1 MNIVVIGTG
10 YVGLVS
16 GTCFAEFGFNVTC
29 VDKIA
34 EKITKLQQ
42 GIVPIYEPALDDMVK
57 RNIKAGRLSFSC
69 DLKDALKNSD
79 VVFIAVGTPTKKD
92 DGCAD
97 LQYVYASAKEIALS
111 LDDRYRLIVVKSTVP
126 VGTGRKVAQ
135 IIKVNNEK
143 ANFDMA
149 SNPEFLREG
158 SAIEDFMH
166 PDRVVIGTDTEKAQK
181 IMAKLYEPLSKDNVP
196 LLFTEIETSELI
208 KYTANAFLAMKIT
221 FINEISD
228 LCEKC
233 GANIRDVAK
242 GIGLDSRIGSKFLQA
257 GPGYGG
263 SCFPKDTLALIQ
275 IGKEYS
281 SPIRS
286 IETVVSINE
295 KRKKDMAYRIIDA
308 LGGSVEGKDIAVLGV
323 TFKPNT
329 DDMRE
334 APALDILPILTKAGA
349 KLKAY
354 DPKGMD
360 EAAKLLKDIE
370 WTASSSEALKDADA
384 LVILTEWDE
393 FYKITPTDLKKLM
406 KGKTIIDLRNVMDL
420 KAMKDEGFTYSCI
433 GC

>member
-57 RNIKAGRLSFSC
+57 RNIADGRLSFSC

-158 SAIEDFMH
+158 SAIEDFMY

-384 LVILTEWDE
+384 LVILTEWEE

>member
-384 LVILTEWDE
+384 LVILTEWEE

>member
-370 WTASSSEALKDADA
+370 WTASSNEALKDADA
-384 LVILTEWDE
+384 LVILTEWEE

>member
-16 GTCFAEFGFNVTC
+16 GTCFAELGFNVTC
-29 VDKIA
+29 VDKVA

-42 GIVPIYEPALDDMVK
+42 GIIPIYEPTLDDMVK
-57 RNIKAGRLSFSC
+57 RNTSSGRLSFSC
-69 DLKDALKNSD
+69 DLKDALQTAD
-79 VVFIAVGTPTKKD
+79 VVFIAVGTPTKKE

-97 LQYVYASAKEIALS
+97 LQYVYACAKEIALS
-111 LDDRYRLIVVKSTVP
+111 IDDKYRLIVVKSTVP

-158 SAIEDFMH
+158 SAIGDFMH
-166 PDRVVIGTDTEKAQK
+166 PDRVIIGTDTEKAK
-181 IMAKLYEPLSKDNVP
+181 EIMAKLYEPLAKDNVP

-208 KYTANAFLAMKIT
+208 KYASNAFLAMKIT

-233 GANIRDVAK
+233 GANIRDVSK

-281 SPIRS
+281 SPMRS
-286 IETVVSINE
+286 IETIVSVNE
-295 KRKKDMAYRIIDA
+295 QRKKNMAYRVIDA
-308 LGGSVEGKDIAVLGV
+308 FGGNIKGKNIAVLGV

-349 KLKAY
+349 KLKVY

-360 EAAKLLKDIE
+360 EAAKLLKDVE
-370 WTASSSEALKDADA
+370 WVASSDEALKDADA

-393 FYKITPTDLKKLM
+393 FYKITPEALKKLM
-406 KGKTIIDLRNVMDL
+406 KGKIIIDLRNVMDF
-420 KAMKDEGFTYSCI
+420 KVMKDEGFTYSCI
-433 GC
+433 GH

>member
-57 RNIKAGRLSFSC
+57 RNIADGRLSFSC

-384 LVILTEWDE
+384 LVILTEWEE

>member
-69 DLKDALKNSD
+69 DLKDALNNSD

-370 WTASSSEALKDADA
+370 WTASSNEALKDADA
-384 LVILTEWDE
+384 LVILTEWEE

>member
-42 GIVPIYEPALDDMVK
+42 GIVPIYEPALDDMVR
-57 RNIKAGRLSFSC
+57 RNIADGRLSFSC

-384 LVILTEWDE
+384 LVILTEWEE

>member
-69 DLKDALKNSD
+69 DLKDALKDSD

-384 LVILTEWDE
+384 LVILTEWEE

>member
-1 MNIVVIGTG
+1 M
-10 YVGLVS
+10 
-16 GTCFAEFGFNVTC
+16 
-29 VDKIA
+29 
-34 EKITKLQQ
+34 
-42 GIVPIYEPALDDMVK
+42 
-57 RNIKAGRLSFSC
+57 
-69 DLKDALKNSD
+69 
-79 VVFIAVGTPTKKD
+79 
-92 DGCAD
+92 
-97 LQYVYASAKEIALS
+97 QYVYASAKEIALS

-295 KRKKDMAYRIIDA
+295 KRKKNMAYRIIDA

-384 LVILTEWDE
+384 LVILTEWEE